1 MSIID
6 KVKALISKVI
16 AFFKKAEK
24 AVESTPIVQ
33 KIEKEVETAVKKTV
47 KKAPKKTTKTKE

>member
-6 KVKALISKVI
+6 QVKAVISEVI

-24 AVESTPIVQ
+24 AVESTSIVQ
-33 KIEKEVETAVKKTV
+33 KIEKEVETAVKKTA
-47 KKAPKKTTKTKE
+47 KKPAKKTTKTKA